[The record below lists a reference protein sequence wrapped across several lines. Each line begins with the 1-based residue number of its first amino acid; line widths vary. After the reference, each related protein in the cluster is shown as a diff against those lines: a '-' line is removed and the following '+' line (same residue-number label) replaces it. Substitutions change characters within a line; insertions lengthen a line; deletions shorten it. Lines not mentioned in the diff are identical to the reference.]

1 MLDKTDYIQPSMQK
15 YDNIKVI
22 ALDADD
28 TLWVNEPIF
37 QQTQD
42 KLKEVLS
49 AYIEPEQLDERL
61 YETERENLRLFGYGV
76 KGFVLS
82 MIETAVQL
90 SEGKITGGE
99 VRQIIDMGKAML
111 EHPVDLLD
119 GVKETV
125 ETLSEYY
132 ELMVITKGDLFD
144 QENKVARSG
153 LAEYFKRV
161 EIVSEKDEAT
171 YREIFNRNGIP
182 LDEVLMVGNSLKSD
196 VLPICELGGKA
207 IHIPFHTTW
216 QHEKVE
222 RRRANGYDYDEIDN
236 LRQLIR
242 LLNPKK
248 SPALNDRKVLIE
260 GRGFRLR
267 RFTPADTTSLAYHAN
282 NANIAVRLQDRFPHP
297 YTEQDARQFIEYA
310 LHANMETVFAIE
322 VDGEAA
328 GAVGIIFQKDVYSQS
343 GELGYWLGEGYW
355 GRGIVSQTVK
365 AIVRHA
371 FNDLGLRRVYAR
383 IFSNNMASK
392 RVLEKAGFQFEG
404 MAKQAVVKNEE
415 VLDVFHYAILNP
427 RMQPD
432 ER

>member
-1 MLDKTDYIQPSMQK
+1 MLKKTDTFQPSMHK
-15 YDNIKVI
+15 YDNIKIV

-37 QQTQD
+37 QQTQE
-42 KLKEVLS
+42 KLRKLLS
-49 AYIEPEQLDERL
+49 AYIAPGQLDKRL
-61 YETERENLRLFGYGV
+61 YETERNNLRLFGYGV

-90 SEGKITGGE
+90 SEGKITGRE
-99 VRQIIDMGKAML
+99 VQQIIDMGKAML

-125 ETLSEYY
+125 EALSGHY

-144 QENKVARSG
+144 QENKIARSG
-153 LAEYFKRV
+153 LADYFKRV

-171 YREIFNRNGIP
+171 YREVFGRNGIK
-182 LDEVLMVGNSLKSD
+182 LEEVLMVGNSLKSD
-196 VLPICELGGKA
+196 VLPICKLGGKA

-216 QHEKVE
+216 EHEKVE
-222 RRRANGYDYDEIDN
+222 VHQANGYDYEEIGN

-248 SPALNDRKVLIE
+248 SPALRDQEALIE

-267 RFTPADTTSLAYHAN
+267 RFSLADTSNLAYHAN

-297 YTEQDARQFIEYA
+297 YMEEDARQFIEYA
-310 LHANMETVFAIE
+310 LNAEMETVFAIE

-328 GAVGIIFQKDVYSQS
+328 GAVGIMFQQDVYSQS
-343 GELGYWLGEGYW
+343 GELGYWLGEEYW
-355 GRGIVSQTVK
+355 GRGIVSEAVK
-365 AIVRHA
+365 AMVKHA
-371 FNDLGLRRVYAR
+371 FSELGLRRIYAR
-383 IFSNNMASK
+383 IFSNNIASK

-404 MAKQAVVKNEE
+404 MARQAVVKSEK

-427 RMQPD
+427 EM
-432 ER
+432 

>member
-1 MLDKTDYIQPSMQK
+1 MLKQSNLMSSAQK
-15 YDNIKVI
+15 YENIKII

-42 KLKEVLS
+42 KLRALLS
-49 AYIEPEQLDERL
+49 PYIDPGQLDERL
-61 YETERENLRLFGYGV
+61 YETERNNLRLFGYGV

-90 SEGKITGGE
+90 SGGKISGE
-99 VRQIIDMGKAML
+99 EVQQIIDMGKEML

-119 GVKETV
+119 GVKEAV

-132 ELMVITKGDLFD
+132 TLMVITKGDLFD

-153 LAEYFKRV
+153 LADYFKRV

-171 YREIFNRNGIP
+171 YREIFGRNGIR
-182 LDEVLMVGNSLKSD
+182 LEEVLMVGNSLKSD
-196 VLPICELGGKA
+196 VLPVCKLGGKA

-216 QHEKVE
+216 EHEKVE
-222 RRRANGYDYDEIDN
+222 SHQANGYDYDEIDN

-248 SPALNDRKVLIE
+248 SPALGDREVLIE

-267 RFTPADTTSLAYHAN
+267 RFTPDDISRLAYHAN

-297 YTEQDARQFIEYA
+297 YTQNDARQFIDYA
-310 LHANMETVFAIE
+310 QNAEMETVFAIE

-328 GAVGIIFQKDVYSQS
+328 GAVGIIFQEDVYSQS
-343 GELGYWLGEGYW
+343 GELGYWLGEEYW
-355 GRGIVSQTVK
+355 GRGIVSQAVK
-365 AIVRHA
+365 AMVHHA
-371 FNDLGLRRVYAR
+371 FDDLGLRRVYAR
-383 IFSNNMASK
+383 IFSNNVASR
-392 RVLEKAGFQFEG
+392 RV
-404 MAKQAVVKNEE
+404 
-415 VLDVFHYAILNP
+415 
-427 RMQPD
+427 
-432 ER
+432 

>member
-1 MLDKTDYIQPSMQK
+1 MQK
-15 YDNIKVI
+15 YDNIKII

-49 AYIEPEQLDERL
+49 AYIEPGQLDERL
-61 YETERENLRLFGYGV
+61 YETERNNLRLFGYGV

-90 SEGKITGGE
+90 SGGKVSGEE

-144 QENKVARSG
+144 QESKIARSG
-153 LAEYFKRV
+153 LADYFKRV

-171 YREIFNRNGIP
+171 YREVLNRNGIQ
-182 LDEVLMVGNSLKSD
+182 LEEVLMVGNSLKSD
-196 VLPICELGGKA
+196 VLPICKLGGKA

-222 RRRANGYDYDEIDN
+222 SHRANGYDYDEIDN

-242 LLNPKK
+242 LLNPQK
-248 SPALNDRKVLIE
+248 SPALNDREVLIE

-267 RFTPADTTSLAYHAN
+267 RFSPADTSSLAHHAN

-297 YTEQDARQFIEYA
+297 YTEKDARQFIEYA
-310 LHANMETVFAIE
+310 LHAGMETVFAIE

-328 GAVGIIFQKDVYSQS
+328 GAVGIIFQEDVYSQS

-371 FNDLGLRRVYAR
+371 FEDLGLRRVYAR

-404 MAKQAVVKNEE
+404 MARQAVVKNEK